1 MNLRILKIAGALPC
15 IALALSTHA
24 LAEPASRAEA
34 LHVLSRIAYGPR
46 PGDIDRV
53 QQIGVD
59 RYIDEQLHP
68 DTIPMPEPLTR
79 RLEALSQDEMSQA
92 DLITT
97 YRRVIKAAMDDG
109 TGGAPGG
116 GVAMRNALYKKM
128 AVHFGELRLTRAID
142 SPRQL
147 EEVMDEFWFNHFNVV
162 AGKGLNHVL
171 IADYEREAIRPY
183 VLGKF
188 RDLLG
193 ATAKHPAMLFYL
205 DNWLSSVASA
215 DARPRIAGTKA
226 EISGLNENYAREL
239 MELHTLGV
247 DGGYSQ
253 QDVTA
258 LARMLTGW
266 SFNPRFAGT
275 GPTFRFVARLH
286 DFGDKVWLGRP
297 VAARGEAEGEW
308 ALDVLASHPATAH
321 HIAYE
326 LAQYFVADDPP
337 AALVERMARR
347 FVESDGD
354 IRAVLETLFASP
366 EFRDPVNFGAK
377 FKTPYQYVVSA
388 VRAADIEVR
397 NVRPL
402 LATLTR
408 LGMPLYGCQ
417 SPDGYKNTEDVWLN
431 PDALAQRISFATS
444 LGLGKIPLGKVV
456 DDVGIANDP
465 YARDASEPAA
475 NPAADRAGSDAGMPL
490 DSTTL
495 LATLGDAISPGAQAR
510 IAAADPPTLRA
521 ALVLGGPDF
530 MRH

>member
-1 MNLRILKIAGALPC
+1 MKPRIVTLAGALPC
-15 IALALSTHA
+15 LTLLLSGSA
-24 LAEPASRAEA
+24 LAEPASRTEA

-46 PGDIDRV
+46 PG
-53 QQIGVD
+53 GVD

-68 DTIPMPEPLTR
+68 DTIAMPEPLTR

-116 GVAMRNALYKKM
+116 GLAMRNALYKKM
-128 AVHFGELRLTRAID
+128 AVHFGELRLTRAIE

-162 AGKGLNHVL
+162 AGKGLDHVL

-205 DNWLSSVASA
+205 DNWLSSVANT

-247 DGGYSQ
+247 DGGYTQ

-266 SFNPRFAGT
+266 SFNPKLAGT

-297 VAARGEAEGEW
+297 VAVRRRASGRLMCWRRIGHG
-308 ALDVLASHPATAH
+308 ASH
-321 HIAYE
+321 
-326 LAQYFVADDPP
+326 
-337 AALVERMARR
+337 
-347 FVESDGD
+347 
-354 IRAVLETLFASP
+354 
-366 EFRDPVNFGAK
+366 
-377 FKTPYQYVVSA
+377 
-388 VRAADIEVR
+388 
-397 NVRPL
+397 
-402 LATLTR
+402 R
-408 LGMPLYGCQ
+408 L
-417 SPDGYKNTEDVWLN
+417 
-431 PDALAQRISFATS
+431 
-444 LGLGKIPLGKVV
+444 
-456 DDVGIANDP
+456 
-465 YARDASEPAA
+465 
-475 NPAADRAGSDAGMPL
+475 
-490 DSTTL
+490 
-495 LATLGDAISPGAQAR
+495 
-510 IAAADPPTLRA
+510 
-521 ALVLGGPDF
+521 
-530 MRH
+530 